1 MWVSVNS
8 VLGMSERVSD
18 LLVHFVLLCILLCMR
33 LHSVRNKLYIYIA
46 GVKVCLHVPVCVMET
61 QTCFSLDSLSNVGR
75 FDCWNVFFNE
85 LFSGRFDVESSAV
98 YNRAVIRLEQAIFAH
113 KLASSGLLYVY
124 QTSRFWSQIKS
135 AG

>member
-1 MWVSVNS
+1 M
-8 VLGMSERVSD
+8 
-18 LLVHFVLLCILLCMR
+18 
-33 LHSVRNKLYIYIA
+33 
-46 GVKVCLHVPVCVMET
+46 KVCLHVPVCVMET